1 MISSRLQKHST
12 SMLQKQSKAIMEENL
27 ERQINT
33 MIREVND
40 GRNDGWVT
48 NGYKEMLEQYR
59 LRFQR
64 LIEIIDR
71 ALDAK

>member
-1 MISSRLQKHST
+1 
-12 SMLQKQSKAIMEENL
+12 MEENL

-48 NGYKEMLEQYR
+48 NGYKEMLEQYK